1 MSWVCGRR
9 EKDGGSNVPVQFTC
23 TQLPEEGLGRREKA
37 GSGWRGGYGKSK
49 GDVGRGEW
57 GERWRGGV
65 GTFQNQHPFR
75 EMITVDYLKEI
86 LGKAP
91 NSRKSHS
98 LGKRLQ

>member
-1 MSWVCGRR
+1 MEAQTYQCNSPAPSCLKKVW
-9 EKDGGSNVPVQFTC
+9 EGGKRPDPGGGVDMESRKGMWG
-23 TQLPEEGLGRREKA
+23 EG
-37 GSGWRGGYGKSK
+37 S
-49 GDVGRGEW
+49 